1 MSIADLGA
9 GLLMAAGHRNLAR
22 RVVELSGVGASDRA
36 LDIGCGPGNAVREA
50 GRLGADVIGVDP
62 ASAMLR
68 VARWLTRRHPG
79 RARISFESGTAEALP
94 LADGTVSVAW
104 TIASFHHWSD
114 PVVGLAE
121 ARRVLGADGRM
132 LVVERLV
139 GHGRGWHTQH
149 GLTESRAAEV
159 AGQLR
164 GAGFADVGTETVP
177 VGRGTYV
184 VIRGVASSVD

>member
-1 MSIADLGA
+1 
-9 GLLMAAGHRNLAR
+9 MAAGHRNLAR
-22 RVVELSGVGASDRA
+22 RVVELSGVGTSDRA
-36 LDIGCGPGNAVREA
+36 LGIGCGPGNAVREA

-62 ASAMLR
+62 SSTMLR

-79 RARISFESGTAEALP
+79 RARIRYESGAAEALP
-94 LADGTVSVAW
+94 LADGAVSVAW

-114 PVVGLAE
+114 PVAGLAE
-121 ARRVLGADGRM
+121 ARRVLGANGRM
-132 LVVERLV
+132 LVVERLA
-139 GHGRGWHTQH
+139 GSGRGWHAQH

-164 GAGFADVGTETVP
+164 TVGFADVGTETVS

-184 VIRGVASSVD
+184 VVRGAAAPLP